1 MPKHILRLITLLVG
15 VAILAVVGRF
25 YLVPHSYYRYGYY
38 RGDAVAEIA
47 RDPPLYKGSRSCAS
61 CHRQIFNQ
69 WSASAH
75 RVQCEDCHGPAGEH
89 PRMGAPPLP
98 SKPDTHQLLMQERYR
113 IATGRMQIP
122 TNTAHLCLQCHESI
136 PGRPATQLQVI
147 ASVHAGTQQCAACH
161 DVHSPKMV
169 FPAVPQAASTG
180 SAATGRAA
188 SAACAG
194 CHGSN
199 GISVSPMWPNLA
211 GQKRAYLVRA
221 LESYRAG
228 KRKAAPMNMM
238 AAALNDTQIGNLAAY
253 FSSLTAGRASMQV
266 QVQARGNAPA
276 DVRLVSA
283 KACATCHGPNGSSS
297 NPVVPNLAG
306 QKQAYLVS
314 ALDAYRSGSRRET
327 LMSRV
332 ARGLTDGD
340 VKRLSLYYSKLQC
353 ADAACKEA
361 P

>member
-1 MPKHILRLITLLVG
+1 MPKHIVRLITLLV
-15 VAILAVVGRF
+15 VAVILAVVARF
-25 YLVPHSYYRYGYY
+25 YLVPHSYYRYGNY
-38 RGDAVAEIA
+38 RGNAVAEIA

-61 CHRQIFNQ
+61 CHRRIFNQ

-75 RVQCEDCHGPAGEH
+75 RVQCEDCHGPSGEH
-89 PRMGAPPLP
+89 PRMDAPPLP
-98 SKPDTHQLLMQERYR
+98 INPDTHQLLMQERYR
-113 IATGRMQIP
+113 IATGRMQMP
-122 TNTAHLCLQCHESI
+122 TSTAHLCLQCHASI
-136 PGRPATQLQVI
+136 AGRPATQPQVI

-161 DVHSPKMV
+161 DVHSPKIV
-169 FPAVPQAASTG
+169 FPAVPQVASMG

-188 SAACAG
+188 SAACAA
-194 CHGSN
+194 CHGAT

-211 GQKRAYLVRA
+211 GQQRAYVVRA
-221 LESYRAG
+221 LESYRTG

-238 AAALNDTQIGNLAAY
+238 AAALSDTQIANLAAY
-253 FSSLTAGRASMQV
+253 FSSLTAGRAAV
-266 QVQARGNAPA
+266 QVQARRNVPA
-276 DVRLVSA
+276 GVRLVSA

-314 ALDAYRSGSRRET
+314 ALDAYRSGSRREA

-340 VKRLSLYYSKLQC
+340 VRRLSLYYSKLQC